1 MVLEFDVMSTYTKLY
16 IEDRCFFLTH
26 GHHYDPE
33 HLPYLNKGDVFVYG
47 HYHIPVLRE
56 KNGINIVNPN
66 SISLP
71 KQGEKG
77 YAMYENSKI
86 SLYNLEKKLLKEKKL

>member
-1 MVLEFDVMSTYTKLY
+1 MVYTSKDG
-16 IEDRCFFLTH
+16 E
-26 GHHYDPE
+26 
-33 HLPYLNKGDVFVYG
+33 
-47 HYHIPVLRE
+47 
-56 KNGINIVNPN
+56 NGINIVNPN